1 MGETNFKEISK
12 TAMFKQLSGGDLV
25 PGERKYGT
33 PFDFINHAKLLIGS
47 NSIPA
52 SDDKSEGFGSR
63 WIIIDFPNKFE
74 VSRPV
79 IDQIPEWEY
88 ENLCRKSIE
97 KLRCLLERGAF
108 CEEGDTS
115 SRTKRYEEKSNPI
128 QRFID
133 ISCYKGEDMSVPLWK
148 FVEAYDV
155 YQEQHR
161 LRKLTKK
168 AINRWLLDRGYET
181 AQDNITDEKGRHT
194 WVIIYG
200 LTLKVVC
207 ETCETCEV
215 TPYTHEEKAV
225 GNPHVSHVLHAETRG
240 ECTKP
245 PSTDTINGLP
255 PTNESTAL
263 SIDEK
268 IWARITSHVK
278 KYGRSDMATLRMI
291 EGALRSEGYP
301 ADSVKHHINRYK
313 DGHRAF
319 TPPSQVIP

>member
-1 MGETNFKEISK
+1 
-12 TAMFKQLSGGDLV
+12 MFKQLSGGDLV

-74 VSRPV
+74 ISKPV
-79 IDQIPEWEY
+79 IDIIPEREY

-108 CEEGDTS
+108 CKEGDTS
-115 SRTKRYEEKSNPI
+115 SRTRRYEEKSNPI

-148 FVEAYDV
+148 FVEAYDM
-155 YQEQHR
+155 YQEHHR

-181 AQDNITDEKGRHT
+181 EKCAVIDGDGRHS

-200 LTLKVVC
+200 LTLKVAS
-207 ETCETCEV
+207 ETSETSEV
-215 TPYTHEEKAV
+215 APYTHGKKAV
-225 GNPHVSHVLHAETRG
+225 VNPDVSDVSDTQCRG
-240 ECTKP
+240 DYAKP
-245 PSTDTINGLP
+245 LSTDTINTLP
-255 PTNESTAL
+255 PNNKSTAL

-268 IWARITSHVK
+268 VWARITSHIK

-291 EGALRSEGYP
+291 EGALCSEGYP
-301 ADSVKHHINRYK
+301 DDSVKHHINRYK

-319 TPPSQVIP
+319 TPPAQVIP